1 MFPRALVAALALLWA
16 GFSGLGC
23 AATQAPAAPARAEAG
38 SAESDEQ
45 LLERVLLALLDGE
58 ALYTVAGGLKPVS
71 SGYWTTSYSLE
82 APDLREIARVQRLL
96 REIDGVDEL
105 EFGVMSF
112 ATPHEGKRSAHA
124 WVAHRAQLRRVLTER
139 AEFFAPL
146 GIGAHQDADEVLA
159 IVERLPRLERF
170 RAYGL
175 LFGYPDY
182 AVEFFVD
189 AAAEEERSG
198 ALPAREFAHVATFGA
213 ASHRFVWA
221 VPAGHVEN
229 DADRALRTRAERVLE
244 RYRVLRERFIG
255 PSRPG
260 APALLRATSDGARL
274 TPTTFARHRRRR
286 ELVDANAVGV
296 CLALSSH
303 LRTTTKNIAI

>member
-1 MFPRALVAALALLWA
+1 VKRWELEGGERRSARVKANRAVPSVFPRALFAALALLWA
-16 GFSGLGC
+16 SFSGLGC
-23 AATQAPAAPARAEAG
+23 AATPAPTGPARAEAE
-38 SAESDEQ
+38 SAESGEQ

-58 ALYTVAGGLKPVS
+58 ALYTVAGGIKPVS
-71 SGYWTTSYSLE
+71 SGYWTTSYSLD
-82 APDLREIARVQRLL
+82 APDLSEIARVQRLL
-96 REIDGVDEL
+96 REQVGVDEL

-112 ATPHEGKRSAHA
+112 AKPHEGKRSAHA
-124 WVAHRAQLRRVLTER
+124 WVANRAQLRRVLSER
-139 AEFFAPL
+139 ADFFAPL

-213 ASHRFVWA
+213 AQHRFVWA

-260 APALLRATSDGARL
+260 APALLRATSKLRASEAAAR
-274 TPTTFARHRRRR
+274 
-286 ELVDANAVGV
+286 
-296 CLALSSH
+296 S
-303 LRTTTKNIAI
+303 